1 MKGVNQRVVRT
12 VTAFLAC
19 IIVVG
24 VVYFSID
31 RRLQAF
37 FTPILISSFRSE
49 MDDYATDPDIIRYSH
64 LFKSSP
70 PYNSSDVTDELKVSL
85 SKAAN
90 QEKTVIITTLNAAW
104 AQNNSMVDLFLKSFH
119 IGNGTEALLKNLL
132 IVAVDEKAL
141 NRCREIHPHC
151 YLMKTE
157 GVDFSGEKLYMTRD
171 YLKMMW
177 RRLRFF
183 GEVLERGYNF
193 VFSDADIMWFR
204 DPFTKFSSK
213 ADFQIAS
220 DRYRRKATNLSN
232 KPNAG
237 FMYVHSNEKTV
248 DFFNFWYR
256 SKKVYPRKN
265 EQQVLKILKWKEFR
279 RRRLKFEFLD
289 TKYFGGYCERTK
301 DVNFVCTMHA
311 NCCKGLKAKVIDLRN
326 TLSDWEKYKQQ
337 EKLGKGKDVLW
348 TSPDACQHSWRR

>member
-1 MKGVNQRVVRT
+1 MKGVNQRVVRM
-12 VTAFLAC
+12 VSAFLAC

-24 VVYFSID
+24 VVYFAID
-31 RRLQAF
+31 EQLQAS
-37 FTPILISSFRSE
+37 FTPILISSLSRMQTIFPSQ
-49 MDDYATDPDIIRYSH
+49 MDDYATDPDI
-64 LFKSSP
+64 P
-70 PYNSSDVTDELKVSL
+70 PYNSSDVTDELKASL

-157 GVDFSGEKLYMTRD
+157 GVDFSGENLYMTRG

-183 GEVLERGYNF
+183 GQVLERGYNF

-213 ADFQIAS
+213 TDFQVAS
-220 DRYRRKATNLSN
+220 NRYRRKATNLYN

-237 FMYVHSNEKTV
+237 FMYVRSNEKTV

-256 SKKVYPRKN
+256 SKKDYPRKN
-265 EQQVLKILKWKEFR
+265 EQQVLNLLKWEEFR

-301 DVNFVCTMHA
+301 DVNSVCTMHA
-311 NCCKGLKAKVIDLRN
+311 NCCELGLKAKVIDLRN

-348 TSPDACQHSWRR
+348 TSPDACQNSWRR

>member
-37 FTPILISSFRSE
+37 FTPIVISSFRSE

-119 IGNGTEALLKNLL
+119 I
-132 IVAVDEKAL
+132 
-141 NRCREIHPHC
+141 
-151 YLMKTE
+151 E